1 MFLPDNL
8 IDSCKI
14 PVASHVPL
22 DHQDLGI
29 FTELKCFGD
38 KVKHP
43 VPFKRFL
50 QTRSCFVAFAL
61 DQPVDLAHPM
71 SPKYFLYLDGCSP
84 SVG

>member
-8 IDSCKI
+8 IDPCKI

-29 FTELKCFGD
+29 LTKFKGFGD

-50 QTRSCFVAFAL
+50 QTRSCSVAFAL
-61 DQPVDLAHPM
+61 DQPVDLANPVP
-71 SPKYFLYLDGCSP
+71 PKYFLYLYGCSP